1 MSAPGRPKGE
11 FRSAQHE
18 GTPASPPGRP
28 KGEFR
33 SAQHEGTPVSTP
45 LVQVDWAGR
54 PVQIEHAWVGV
65 HDSAAPLLVFLH
77 EGLGSVSMWR
87 DFPGRLCAALGWR
100 GLVYSRPGYGQS
112 TPRPA
117 DEHWGP
123 DFMHSQAEQ
132 LLPALLDA
140 LGVTGRYALFGHSD
154 GGSIALLHAAHAPQ
168 RVAAAVVLAPHI
180 VVEPFGLASIRLT
193 RAQYLTGDLHSRLA
207 RHHADVDSAFFGWN
221 DIWLAPEFL
230 PWDLRPRLPY
240 IRCPVLAIQG
250 VDDVYGTMAQIDGIA
265 AALPGSRTRLLKLPA
280 CGHSPHR
287 DQPEAVI
294 AACQGFL
301 AGALSIQET

>member
-1 MSAPGRPKGE
+1 MTSAL
-11 FRSAQHE
+11 
-18 GTPASPPGRP
+18 
-28 KGEFR
+28 
-33 SAQHEGTPVSTP
+33 VS
-45 LVQVDWAGR
+45 VDWAGR

-65 HDSAAPLLVFLH
+65 HDAAAPLLVFLH

-87 DFPGRLCAALGWR
+87 DFPGRLCRTLGWR

-112 TPRPA
+112 TPRAA
-117 DEHWGP
+117 DERWGP
-123 DFMHSQAEQ
+123 DFMHRQADE
-132 LLPALLDA
+132 LLPALLATLD
-140 LGVTGRYALFGHSD
+140 VHSRYSLFGH
-154 GGSIALLHAAHAPQ
+154 IN
-168 RVAAAVVLAPHI
+168 
-180 VVEPFGLASIRLT
+180 
-193 RAQYLTGDLHSRLA
+193 GDLHGRLA

-221 DIWLAPEFL
+221 DSWLAPEFL

-265 AALPGSRTRLLKLPA
+265 DALPGTRLLKLPA

-287 DQPEAVI
+287 DQPEAVV

-301 AGALSIQET
+301 AGITSPQET